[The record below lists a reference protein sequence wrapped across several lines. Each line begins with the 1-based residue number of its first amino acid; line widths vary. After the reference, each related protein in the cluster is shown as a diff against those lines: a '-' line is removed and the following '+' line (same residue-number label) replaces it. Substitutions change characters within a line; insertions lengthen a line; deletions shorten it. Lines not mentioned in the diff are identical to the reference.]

1 MATPTFIGNK
11 PASVTEV
18 SYNSKTISANQTI
31 TANAEVI
38 TGTDLVINNGITLTV
53 PSTTRLEITNF
64 SSGEVL

>member
-18 SYNSKTISANQTI
+18 RYNSKTISANQTV
-31 TANAEVI
+31 TASAEVI
-38 TGTDLVINNGITLTV
+38 TGSDLVINNGITLTV
-53 PSTTRLEITNF
+53 PSTTRLEVTNF

>member
-11 PASVTEV
+11 PASISEV
-18 SYNSKTISANQTI
+18 NYNSKTITANKTV

>member
-18 SYNSKTISANQTI
+18 RYNSKTISANQTV

-53 PSTTRLEITNF
+53 PSTTRLEVTNF

>member
-53 PSTTRLEITNF
+53 PSTTRLEVTNF
-64 SSGEVL
+64 SSCEVL

>member
-18 SYNSKTISANQTI
+18 SYNSKTI
-31 TANAEVI
+31 TANKTVTADAEVI
-38 TGTDLVINNGITLTV
+38 TGKNLVINNGITLTI
-53 PSTTRLEITNF
+53 PSTTQLEVKDF

>member
-53 PSTTRLEITNF
+53 PSTTRLEVTNF